1 MKKMK
6 VKNNPAALER
16 LSNAQNAI
24 EEYSASHPCDFSE
37 SERLEFRE
45 LLKERA
51 AALSEAT
58 GMVIHSVADNNE

>member
-1 MKKMK
+1 MKKLK
-6 VKNNPAALER
+6 IKNDPVALER

-24 EEYSASHPCDFSE
+24 DEYSASHPGTFSE

-58 GMVIHSVADNNE
+58 EMEIHSVVDDGE